1 MRQSLSENRSTYIHP
16 PEPTTR
22 NWPAAARAALLAIV
36 LSAVLV
42 VVAIIDQTG
51 GRSLADHVTTMYA
64 PYGKRPDPSL
74 LYGLV
79 YAVAAIGALLW
90 LLVLRVVRS
99 RGRSAPILTV
109 VVTTVTAALA
119 LLLLVSSE
127 YGAQIF
133 PPLWGIL
140 AVLPAAAG
148 ILAAVLLRRRS
159 GRAVLRLCVGEY
171 ALLAAVSVTGA
182 GAYWTAVLATGL
194 AMAVAIGLWASAAT
208 ATARHLTLTPRVRA
222 VQLVLALANLAAA
235 SVATPVKIRRAVRR
249 GRRLRARP

>member
-1 MRQSLSENRSTYIHP
+1 MRQSLSENRSTYTHP

-22 NWPAAARAALLAIV
+22 NWPAAARAVLLAIV

-90 LLVLRVVRS
+90 LLVLRVVQS

-140 AVLPAAAG
+140 AVLPPAAG

-159 GRAVLRLCVGEY
+159 GRTVLRLWLPSGQVSERTSATSY
-171 ALLAAVSVTGA
+171 SATEAPSIAALCSSEGPLPRNASTAARDSQRSNMSIRPASTRSAVMAKSRQPGA
-182 GAYWTAVLATGL
+182 RRACFT
-194 AMAVAIGLWASAAT
+194 
-208 ATARHLTLTPRVRA
+208 TLT
-222 VQLVLALANLAAA
+222 Q
-235 SVATPVKIRRAVRR
+235 S
-249 GRRLRARP
+249 AR